1 MKSPISIAALALC
14 ACASTPTEP
23 PAPPQAPCGRM
34 PLTHVDLSTLRGP
47 EGFEALLAA
56 RNAELAEAEQK
67 HCWIGP
73 PR

>member
-1 MKSPISIAALALC
+1 
-14 ACASTPTEP
+14 
-23 PAPPQAPCGRM
+23 M